1 MPWREVSEARY
12 DEMLGVL
19 PPALWLAKG
28 FLVGEPFD
36 HRRCSVTHGMR
47 ASFAAFVQHEG
58 KFFEGDPMTA
68 PEFRAFD
75 PSTIAVAPTQGD
87 LRF

>member
-28 FLVGEPFD
+28 FLVGEPYT
-36 HRRCSVTHGMR
+36 HRVCTVTKDIR
-47 ASFAAFVQHEG
+47 ATYTPLIQYEG
-58 KFFEGDPMTA
+58 KFYEGDDITV
-68 PEFRAFD
+68 PEFRKLD
-75 PSTIAVAPTQGD
+75 PAVVA
-87 LRF
+87 LLVA

>member
-1 MPWREVSEARY
+1 
-12 DEMLGVL
+12 
-19 PPALWLAKG
+19 
-28 FLVGEPFD
+28 
-36 HRRCSVTHGMR
+36 MR
-47 ASFAAFVQHEG
+47 ASFAAFIQHEG
-58 KFFEGDPMTA
+58 KFFEGEPMTV